1 MSTWGRNNEEQS
13 PKKNWSLEE
22 ARGKLE
28 TFCSYQERCAWELRR
43 KLFEKGI
50 SGPAAEKI
58 LAELE
63 ASGFVDDERF
73 ACSYARGKFRIKKW
87 GRVRIRQELK
97 LREISASTIQKGLSE
112 IDGEEYFATLER
124 EAEKKWEK
132 TKETDAYKKRY
143 LVTKYLMSKGFE
155 QDLIQEALSTLISK
169 ENT

>member
-50 SGPAAEKI
+50 QGKAVDTI

-63 ASGFVDDERF
+63 ASGFVDEERF
-73 ACSYARGKFRIKKW
+73 ARSYARGKFRIKKW
-87 GRVRIRQELK
+87 GRARIRQELK
-97 LREISASTIQKGLSE
+97 LRQITAALIQLGLSE
-112 IDGEEYFATLER
+112 IDGEEYYATLER

-155 QDLIQEALSTLISK
+155 QDLIQEALSALISK
-169 ENT
+169 ENR

>member
-1 MSTWGRNNEEQS
+1 MSSWGRNNGEQS

-28 TFCSYQERCAWELRR
+28 TYCSYQERCVWELRR

-50 SGPAAEKI
+50 QGQAVDTI

-63 ASGFVDDERF
+63 ASGFVNEERF
-73 ACSYARGKFRIKKW
+73 ARSYARGKFRIKRW
-87 GRVRIRQELK
+87 GKGRISRELK
-97 LREISASTIQKGLSE
+97 LREISSALIQLGLSE

-132 TKETDAYKKRY
+132 TKEKDAYKKKY
-143 LVTKYLMSKGFE
+143 LVTQYLMSKGFE
-155 QDLIQEALSTLISK
+155 QDLIQEALSALVSS
-169 ENT
+169 ENR

>member
-1 MSTWGRNNEEQS
+1 MSSWGRNNGEQS

-28 TFCSYQERCAWELRR
+28 TYCSYQERCVWELRR

-50 SGPAAEKI
+50 QGQAVDTI

-63 ASGFVDDERF
+63 ASGFVDEERF
-73 ACSYARGKFRIKKW
+73 ARSYARGKFRIKRW
-87 GRVRIRQELK
+87 GKGRISQELK
-97 LREISASTIQKGLSE
+97 LRQINSALIQLGLSE

-132 TKETDAYKKRY
+132 TKEKDAYKKKY
-143 LVTKYLMSKGFE
+143 LVAHYLMSKGFE
-155 QDLIQEALSTLISK
+155 QDLIQEALSALVSN
-169 ENT
+169 ENR

>member
-73 ACSYARGKFRIKKW
+73 ARSYARGKFRIKKW

-112 IDGEEYFATLER
+112 IDGEEYFTTLER

-155 QDLIQEALSTLISK
+155 QDLIQEALSSLISK
-169 ENT
+169 ENR

>member
-1 MSTWGRNNEEQS
+1 MSSWGRNNGEQP

-28 TFCSYQERCAWELRR
+28 TYCSYQERCVWELRR

-50 SGPAAEKI
+50 QGQAVDTI

-63 ASGFVDDERF
+63 ASGFVNEERF
-73 ACSYARGKFRIKKW
+73 ARSYARGKFRIKRW
-87 GRVRIRQELK
+87 GKGRISQELK
-97 LREISASTIQKGLSE
+97 LRQISSPLIQLGLSE

-132 TKETDAYKKRY
+132 TKEKDAYKKKC
-143 LVTKYLMSKGFE
+143 LVTHYLMSKGFE
-155 QDLIQEALSTLISK
+155 QDLIQEALSALVSN
-169 ENT
+169 ENR

>member
-73 ACSYARGKFRIKKW
+73 ARSYARGKFRIKKW

>member
-73 ACSYARGKFRIKKW
+73 ARSYARGKFRIKKW
-87 GRVRIRQELK
+87 GRARIRQELK

-124 EAEKKWEK
+124 ETEKKWEK

-155 QDLIQEALSTLISK
+155 QDLIQEALSALISK

>member
-1 MSTWGRNNEEQS
+1 M
-13 PKKNWSLEE
+13 
-22 ARGKLE
+22 
-28 TFCSYQERCAWELRR
+28 
-43 KLFEKGI
+43 
-50 SGPAAEKI
+50 
-58 LAELE
+58 E

-73 ACSYARGKFRIKKW
+73 ARSYARGKFRIKKW
-87 GRVRIRQELK
+87 GRARIRQELK

-155 QDLIQEALSTLISK
+155 QDLIQEALSALISK
-169 ENT
+169 DNT

>member
-58 LAELE
+58 IAELE

-73 ACSYARGKFRIKKW
+73 ARSYARGKFRIKKW
-87 GRVRIRQELK
+87 GRARIRQELK
-97 LREISASTIQKGLSE
+97 LREISASIIQKGLSE

-124 EAEKKWEK
+124 ETEKKWEK

-155 QDLIQEALSTLISK
+155 QDLIQEALSALISK